1 MDTLKIL
8 VVAYQRV
15 IPLQILID
23 CFLVQTDAKW
33 EMHII
38 HDGPA
43 PEEVKNIIPDDS
55 RVNFYETKQRMKNYG
70 HPNRRYLL
78 NTIAVKPD
86 DFILITNDDNY
97 YVPMFVQFMRH
108 EAKLGVGVVYNDCL
122 HNYYQYNVLKSRM
135 QIHYIDMGSF
145 IVRADVAK
153 TVGFTSDAFHADG
166 IYAEACAG
174 YCNCHSLA
182 IKYVPR
188 SLFVHN

>member
-15 IPLQILID
+15 LPLQIMID
-23 CFLVQTDAKW
+23 CFRVQTDPRW

-43 PEEVKNIIPDDS
+43 PEEVKNIIPDDP
-55 RVNFYETKQRMKNYG
+55 RINFYETKQRMKNWG

-78 NTIAVKPD
+78 NNVPAKID

-97 YVPMFVQFMRH
+97 YVPTYVQYMR
-108 EAKLGVGVVYNDCL
+108 AAANTGVGIVYNDCL
-122 HNYYQYNVLKSRM
+122 HNYYSYDVLKSKM
-135 QIHYIDMGSF
+135 QTNHIDMGSF
-145 IVRADVAK
+145 IVRQDVAK
-153 TVGFTSDAFHADG
+153 SVGFTSDAFHADG

-174 YCNCHSLA
+174 YCNTHSLS
-182 IKYVPR
+182 IKYIPK
-188 SLFVHN
+188 SLFIHN